1 MLMWAGV
8 AIAIITGMVFVWW
21 QSRNESGT
29 PSISRLSTNDFHA
42 LTFSPNEADTVFFG
56 HHGGLLV
63 SRDGGRSWQPT
74 SLQNTDAMAL
84 AAPPANPQI
93 MYAAGHDVFVKS
105 ADGGETW
112 QAVPH
117 NLPGTDIHG
126 FAVDSQNA
134 DYVFASVVGAGLWSS
149 RDGGMTWQSLSPDA
163 PRSTFNLAVGETS
176 QTLYAAAGQ
185 AGLWRSADG
194 GGTWS
199 ALPNVPDSGA
209 VTVAFDVS
217 QGRLYVTTAGNEAG
231 LYFSNDEGVT
241 WTASSLKGT
250 LLALAVSPLAPQHVL
265 VVAEGGRV
273 FASRDSGI
281 TWSGN

>member
-1 MLMWAGV
+1 MLVWAGV
-8 AIAIITGMVFVWW
+8 AIALITGMVFVWW

-42 LTFSPNEADTVFFG
+42 LAFSPNEADTVFFG

-63 SRDGGRSWQPT
+63 SRDGGRSWHPT

-105 ADGGETW
+105 ADRGETW
-112 QAVPH
+112 QAVTH

-126 FAVDSQNA
+126 FAVDPQNA
-134 DYVFASVVGAGLWSS
+134 DHVFANVVGTGLWSS
-149 RDGGMTWQSLSPDA
+149 RDGGVTWQSLSPDA

-209 VTVAFDVS
+209 VTVTFDVS
-217 QGRLYVTTAGNEAG
+217 QGRLYVTTAGNAAG

-250 LLALAVSPLAPQHVL
+250 LLALAVSPLDPQHVL
-265 VVAEGGRV
+265 VVGEGGLV
-273 FASRDSGI
+273 FASRDSGV